1 MELLALIFLW
11 NFLYYKIAKQRNFIF
26 PGSLFLPHAREENK
40 NFRLEL
46 TMGIKPRLP
55 ESIILI
61 IVHQAKIT
69 QVQRSWVAQLV
80 EQWLP
85 TPEIRSSN
93 PVFGQ
98 ILSTNGTKK
107 IE

>member
-1 MELLALIFLW
+1 
-11 NFLYYKIAKQRNFIF
+11 
-26 PGSLFLPHAREENK
+26 
-40 NFRLEL
+40 
-46 TMGIKPRLP
+46 MGIKRRLP

-80 EQWLP
+80 ERLLS
-85 TPEIRSSN
+85 TPEIRGSN
-93 PVFGQ
+93 PVFGK

-107 IE
+107 